1 MLKFLGADSGF
12 GEQHTSAYFV
22 TKENELVVIDCPVS
36 AFQKLKNKPLLEYKG
51 IYVLITH
58 THGDHIGGLGLFAQ
72 YAYFALKKRIT
83 IIAPSI
89 EVSQDIEIVLSI
101 EGNDRSWYYLET
113 EAYLKEE
120 EWFGQAIL
128 TEHSPQLK
136 GKCFGYQL
144 CVDGKNCVYTGDTST
159 LEPFMPYLKP
169 GTRLYVD
176 VSAHYGMI
184 HLKLEDAIPT
194 FKELIKNKVEIY
206 LMHLDD
212 TWAASKILD
221 ENFIHARDVEIIYS
235 HNCE

>member
-1 MLKFLGADSGF
+1 MLKFLGSGSGF
-12 GEQHTSAYFV
+12 ADEHTSAYFV
-22 TKENELVVIDCPVS
+22 TSEDELVIIDCPVS
-36 AFQKLKNKPLLEYKG
+36 TFQKLKKKGLSQYKE
-51 IYVLITH
+51 IYLLITH

-72 YAYFALKKRIT
+72 YAYFVSKTCIT
-83 IIAPSI
+83 IVAPSD
-89 EVSQDIEIVLSI
+89 EVAKDIETVLQI
-101 EGNDRSWYYLET
+101 EGNDFSWYDLVTVSYLEG
-113 EAYLKEE
+113 KD
-120 EWFGQAIL
+120 WFGKAIL

-159 LEPFMPYLKP
+159 LEPFMPYVKA
-169 GTRLYVD
+169 GTQLYVD

-194 FKELIKNKVEIY
+194 FKELIKNGVEIA

-212 TWAASKILD
+212 TWVASKILD

>member
-1 MLKFLGADSGF
+1 MLKFLGSGSGF
-12 GEQHTSAYFV
+12 ADEHTSAYFV
-22 TKENELVVIDCPVS
+22 TKENDLVVIDCPVS
-36 AFQKLKNKPLLEYKG
+36 AFQKLKKKALSEYRD

-72 YAYFALKKRIT
+72 YSYFVLKKCIT
-83 IIAPSI
+83 IVAPSV
-89 EVSQDIEIVLSI
+89 EVAQDIKTILAI
-101 EGNDRSWYYLET
+101 EGSDFYGILTSH
-113 EAYLKEE
+113 AIKHK

-159 LEPFMPYLKP
+159 LEPFISYLKA
-169 GTRLYVD
+169 GTHLYVD
-176 VSAHYGMI
+176 VSVHYGMI